1 MLLLEKA
8 FANAFGTR
16 EPASRLMKQYSK
28 QSAAHGRKYCSVD
41 ERLKKGLCQGG
52 DERDRLTK
60 AEVFA
65 IALYTGPQSLLCT
78 HTQALRQGAGH
89 EKLLAGPAG
98 SDRTLNLYPNTI
110 HALVSAALKLQRQAP
125 PLHRVTLYRGLA
137 RPPANLSFPASDTE
151 AAGFTEFGFMS
162 TTRNKEMAVQYSRVT
177 EGNPVATVLTIESG
191 AVDRAAS
198 LGAFSQFP
206 DEEEYLWTP
215 LSYVEPEPEERQEIE
230 MFARC
235 GVVRIVPVRV
245 NVNLKSQTIEEIQ
258 GQRKV
263 ILESVV
269 NVQRDDLRAKLLQHV
284 DFCGG
289 KSEAVRAKEKHI
301 DTHDR
306 GKVEDVFTDLKKKF
320 EVFSAARYK
329 SHSRTHAC
337 MLQESVQ
344 PCMTRIYMHDRWWL
358 RSTRDGKPSGSTTTT
373 ITEQQSSR
381 PLRLRPPRSIPST
394 CSSRSRANKSEYT

>member
-1 MLLLEKA
+1 M
-8 FANAFGTR
+8 GHIV
-16 EPASRLMKQYSK
+16 SHQV
-28 QSAAHGRKYCSVD
+28 HCSV
-41 ERLKKGLCQGG
+41 R
-52 DERDRLTK
+52 
-60 AEVFA
+60 
-65 IALYTGPQSLLCT
+65 
-78 HTQALRQGAGH
+78 
-89 EKLLAGPAG
+89 
-98 SDRTLNLYPNTI
+98 
-110 HALVSAALKLQRQAP
+110 
-125 PLHRVTLYRGLA
+125 
-137 RPPANLSFPASDTE
+137 
-151 AAGFTEFGFMS
+151 
-162 TTRNKEMAVQYSRVT
+162 
-177 EGNPVATVLTIESG
+177 
-191 AVDRAAS
+191 
-198 LGAFSQFP
+198 
-206 DEEEYLWTP
+206 
-215 LSYVEPEPEERQEIE
+215 
-230 MFARC
+230 FARC

-269 NVQRDDLRAKLLQHV
+269 NVQRDDLQAKLLQHV

-289 KSEAVRAKEKHI
+289 KSSDKSEAVRAKEKHI